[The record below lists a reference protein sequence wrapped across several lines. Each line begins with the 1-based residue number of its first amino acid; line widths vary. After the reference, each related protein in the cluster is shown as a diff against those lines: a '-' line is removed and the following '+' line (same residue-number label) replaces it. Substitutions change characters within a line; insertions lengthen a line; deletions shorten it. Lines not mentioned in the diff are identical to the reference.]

1 MADPAFAQLLQL
13 YQSGQTALA
22 EAKCRRFLVAHPKTS
37 EAHHLLG
44 AILLQANRRAE
55 AILSF
60 EAALLFRPGYVEAL
74 MSLGSARLMMGEP
87 AQALSCFEKAAR
99 LKPNDHQALYHLG
112 LVYLQLGRNEESRKT
127 LTRLLARQ
135 PDNALAL
142 VAQGTALASLG
153 RFQEAIGCFQKSCK
167 LAPTQPDGFENL
179 ALAYIK
185 TRQFIEA
192 ETAARNALTLAPRP
206 RAQAILGHALYLLDR
221 LDEAAPHL
229 SAAMAADPS
238 DIGSRTLL
246 ASSFRRLGDPG
257 RAYELLSG
265 FERDHP
271 EVRLGL
277 GMCLKDMGRIDQAI
291 TVVEDAIHERAAS
304 PDLLRCRS
312 QLMLQAGRLQE
323 AWQDFDQRF
332 VSFVDPVQRLSWPFA
347 PLEPGEDL
355 SSQTVLIWPEQGIG
369 DQITFASAL
378 PDLIERAGGVEVFAL
393 PKLAGLLE
401 RSFPDARIITRG
413 DQSRASRHMPAGDL
427 FKLFRARV
435 TDFSGLPYL
444 KPDPAFVLK
453 MRARLDALGPGLKVG
468 IGWSSTLVTPER
480 RKFFFSSLADWG
492 PILSV
497 PGVVFVNLQPNVDLE
512 ILEAARSLFAC
523 RIESLDDVDLFDD
536 LDSLAALTAALDL
549 VICNGSA
556 NALLASAVGAPVW
569 LFYLSDSHWDRLG
582 TDRIPWLGS
591 LVAVERLWNEGW
603 EGAIERMGG
612 ALRASVE
619 AGQLVAPIAA
629 SPLRHPA

>member
-1 MADPAFAQLLQL
+1 MADLAFLSKL
-13 YQSGQTALA
+13 YQSGQHALA
-22 EAKCRRFLVAHPKTS
+22 EAECRRLLAANPNS
-37 EAHHLLG
+37 AEAHHLLG

-60 EAALLFRPGYVEAL
+60 EAALRYRPGYVEAL

-87 AQALSCFEKAAR
+87 ALALPCFEKAAR
-99 LKPNDHQALYHLG
+99 LKPGDPQALYHLG
-112 LVYLQLGRNEESRKT
+112 LVYLQLGRNEESRKA
-127 LTRLLARQ
+127 LARLLAKQ

-153 RFQEAIGCFQKSCK
+153 RFQEAIGCFLKSCK

-185 TRQFIEA
+185 TRQFSEA
-192 ETAARNALTLAPRP
+192 EAAARNALTLVPRP

-229 SAAMAADPS
+229 SAAMTAEPS

-246 ASSFRRLGDPG
+246 ASSFRRLGDPE
-257 RAYELLSG
+257 RAYELLTG

-291 TVVEDAIHERAAS
+291 TVIEDAIQERAAS

-312 QLMLQAGRLQE
+312 QLLLQAGRLHE
-323 AWQDFDQRF
+323 AWQDFESRF
-332 VSFVDPVQRLSWPFA
+332 VSFVDPVSRLSWPF
-347 PLEPGEDL
+347 PRLEPGEDL
-355 SSQTVLIWPEQGIG
+355 SSQTILVWPEQGIG

-378 PDLIERAGGVEVFAL
+378 PDLIERAGAVEILAL
-393 PKLAGLLE
+393 PKLAGLLD
-401 RSFPDARIITRG
+401 RSFPNARVITRG
-413 DQSRASRHMPAGDL
+413 DQSRATRHMPAGDL
-427 FKLFRARV
+427 FKLFRTHV
-435 TDFSGLPYL
+435 SDFSGAPYL
-444 KPDPAFVLK
+444 KPDPQLVLR
-453 MRARLDALGPGLKVG
+453 MQQRLDALGPGLKVG

-480 RKFFFSSLADWG
+480 RKFFFSSLASWG

-497 PGVVFVNLQPNVDLE
+497 PGVVFINLQPSADLK
-512 ILEAARSLFAC
+512 ILEAARSAFGC
-523 RIESLDDVDLFDD
+523 RIEHFDDVDLFDD
-536 LDSLAALTAALDL
+536 LDSLAALSAALDL

-582 TDRIPWLGS
+582 TDKIPWLGS
-591 LVAVERLWNEGW
+591 LVPIERLWNEGW
-603 EGAIERMGG
+603 EGAIERMGC

-619 AGQLVAPIAA
+619 SGQLVAPVAA
-629 SPLRHPA
+629 SLLRQPT